1 MPLQI
6 CDGWTFFRLPNKT
19 VHKCV
24 LVGGS
29 TSLCQNI
36 FESRVENPLAISG
49 YSCLSQNTDIQCWGT
64 TKFSGRNFCPDYG
77 IDWRAG
83 PAWTLE
89 NATIHGS
96 GTVGIS
102 SVDNPQSVSC
112 VVYRFIKGRWRAI
125 RRNKDK
131 SN

>member
-1 MPLQI
+1 M
-6 CDGWTFFRLPNKT
+6 
-19 VHKCV
+19 
-24 LVGGS
+24 
-29 TSLCQNI
+29 
-36 FESRVENPLAISG
+36 ENPLAISG
-49 YSCLSQNTDIQCWGT
+49 YSCRLEATDIQWWGT
-64 TKFSGRNFCPDYG
+64 TGFSGRDFRPAHG

-102 SVDNPQSVSC
+102 SVDNPQSVSRLT
-112 VVYRFIKGRWRAI
+112 YRFIKGRWRAI

-131 SN
+131 SD